1 MFIYLFI
8 YGIWFPHFQEPQ
20 VLKSEVEIYG
30 YHGANDTP
38 IRDFVFYGVTF
49 LGNVTVTISQVEL
62 PASSVDYD
70 PGTSVSF
77 ICSMLNNFFIKM
89 CPLDSSL
96 IFFIP

>member
-1 MFIYLFI
+1 MSVYLH
-8 YGIWFPHFQEPQ
+8 YVHLSVHLRYLFPHFQEPQ

-77 ICSMLNNFFIKM
+77 ICSMLNNTFY
-89 CPLDSSL
+89 
-96 IFFIP
+96 